1 MSFTAKFLIQMIK
14 CEHLNSS
21 VVHYPI
27 DDLLPALKN
36 TVLGN
41 PSVVLQAPPGAGKTT
56 RVPLALIDVLPPK
69 RGRIIMLEPRRIAAV
84 SAARWI
90 AQTLREKAGETVGY
104 SIRFDSRVSSLT
116 RIEVVTEGILT
127 RRIQA
132 DPGLSGVAMVIFDE
146 FHERSLHADLALAL
160 CLDIQRALRADLKIL
175 IMSATLQ
182 CGPVASL
189 LGNAPVITSGGTAFA
204 VEDRY
209 IADVPHKSIT
219 ERVTDAVKTALIE
232 TSGDI
237 LVFLPGS
244 GEIRACAETLLSDIE
259 RRRKDITIHS
269 LYGDLPFED
278 QERAIL
284 PSLKRKI
291 VLATNIAETS
301 LTIEGVQV
309 VIDSGLTRR
318 LQFDPAS
325 GMNRLITVP
334 VSKASAEQRKG
345 RAGRL
350 GPGICY
356 RLYSHYAFQSM
367 IPFTPPEMLISDLS
381 ALALELFAWGV
392 KDPSELAW
400 LDMPPA
406 AAWEAARCLLTD
418 LGALNPSGSITDIGK
433 AMSRL
438 PLHPRLARI
447 MARAEELDCVHSA
460 ADLAAILSERD
471 IMRRTNKS
479 GAQEPDIAERFDMLR
494 AWRNGEE
501 VPGAADSWA
510 LATVDRTAKHLIRL
524 LPKAQKSSPGKIW
537 DTDIIS
543 RFLLC
548 AFPDRVAQN
557 RGDGDGRF
565 VLARGR
571 GVRLAST
578 SGLSRSPFIIAVN
591 VDAGEKSEGVVH
603 LASPLTEII
612 IRQECATRIQTL
624 RHIGWD
630 KKEKRIIAAVEER
643 LGSVLLSTKP
653 FIPSKEEAAPFICE
667 AIRSDPRRL
676 SFSKEARQFQGR
688 VALMQKVFPQE
699 MWPDLSDDYLVATL
713 EEWLLPSLAGRRNYQ
728 DIAALEVLPALK
740 ARLTWQQKG
749 RLDELAPA
757 SIVVPSG
764 NNIKLDYTSGETPV
778 LAVKLQEM
786 FGLDDTPILANGRV
800 KVLIHLL
807 SPARRPVQITQDL
820 KGFWQT
826 GYQQV
831 KKELK
836 CRYPKHPWPDDP
848 WNAVPTR
855 LTKSRHRL

>member
-1 MSFTAKFLIQMIK
+1 MT
-14 CEHLNSS
+14 SS
-21 VVHYPI
+21 VVLYPI
-27 DDLLPALKN
+27 DDLLPELKES
-36 TVLGN
+36 VLRN

-56 RVPLALIDVLPPK
+56 RIPLALIDVLPPE

-84 SAARWI
+84 SAARWM
-90 AQTLREKAGETVGY
+90 AQTLGEKPGETVGY

-132 DPGLSGVAMVIFDE
+132 DPGLSGIAMVIFDE
-146 FHERSLHADLALAL
+146 FHERSLHVDLALAL
-160 CLDIQRALRADLKIL
+160 CLDIQRALRTDLKIL

-189 LGNAPVITSGGTAFA
+189 LGNAPVITSAGKAFA
-204 VEDRY
+204 VKEKY
-209 IADVPHKSIT
+209 IADGLHKPIA
-219 ERVTDAVKTALIE
+219 ERIAGAVKTALAE

-244 GEIRACAETLLSDIE
+244 GEISACAGTLLSGIGH
-259 RRRKDITIHS
+259 RRDDVTIHA
-269 LYGDLPFED
+269 LFGDLPFEE

-301 LTIEGVQV
+301 LTIEGIQV

-325 GMNRLITVP
+325 GMNRLITVS
-334 VSKASAEQRKG
+334 VSQASAEQRKG

-381 ALALELFAWGV
+381 ALVLELSAWGV

-406 AAWEAARCLLTD
+406 AAWDAARCLLTD
-418 LGALNPSGSITDIGK
+418 LGALDQSGSITEFGRV
-433 AMSRL
+433 MSRL
-438 PLHPRLARI
+438 PLPPRLASI
-447 MARAEELDCVHSA
+447 MVRAEELDCVHYA

-471 IMRRTNKS
+471 ILRRSNKS

-494 AWRNGEE
+494 AWRNAKE
-501 VPGAADSWA
+501 VPGEADSWA
-510 LATVDRTAKHLIRL
+510 LAAVDRTAKQLIRL
-524 LPKAQKSSPGKIW
+524 MPKEQKSTSCKTWGP
-537 DTDIIS
+537 DIIS
-543 RFLLC
+543 RLLIC
-548 AFPDRVAQN
+548 AFPERVAQN
-557 RGDGDGRF
+557 RGDGDGRYI
-565 VLARGR
+565 LAQGR
-571 GVRLAST
+571 GARLAST
-578 SGLSRSPFIIAVN
+578 SGLCRSPFIIAVN
-591 VDAGEKSEGVVH
+591 VDAGKKGEGVVH
-603 LASPLTEII
+603 LASPLTEIL
-612 IRQECATRIQTL
+612 IRQECAARIQTL

-630 KKEKRIIAAVEER
+630 KRENRITAAVEER
-643 LGSVLLSTKP
+643 LGSVLLSTKS
-653 FIPSKEEAAPFICE
+653 FSPSNEEAAPLLCE
-667 AIRSDPRRL
+667 AIRSDSRL
-676 SFSKEARQFQGR
+676 LCFSKDARQFQGR
-688 VALMQKVFPQE
+688 VALMRKVFPQE
-699 MWPDLSDDYLVATL
+699 MWPDLSDDYLISTL
-713 EEWLLPSLAGRRNYQ
+713 EEWLLPSLDGIRSSQ

-740 ARLTWQQKG
+740 TRLTWQQKS
-749 RLDELAPA
+749 RLDELAPV
-757 SIVVPSG
+757 SIIVPSG
-764 NNIKLDYTSGETPV
+764 NHIKLDYTSGETPI

-786 FGLDDTPILANGRV
+786 FGLDDTPVIANSRV
-800 KVLIHLL
+800 KVLLHLL

-831 KKELK
+831 KRELK
-836 CRYPKHPWPDDP
+836 GRYPKHPWPDDP
-848 WNAVPTR
+848 WNAKPTR
-855 LTKSRHRL
+855 RSKSRHEA